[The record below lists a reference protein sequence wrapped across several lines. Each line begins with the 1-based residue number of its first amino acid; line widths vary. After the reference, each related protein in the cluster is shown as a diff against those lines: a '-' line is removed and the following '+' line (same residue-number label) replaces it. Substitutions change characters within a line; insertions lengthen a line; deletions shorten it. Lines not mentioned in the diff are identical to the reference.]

1 MKTKNSS
8 AYTIICIVAIVVFAI
23 VIIAQFIVINSLNK
37 KKQDLKEKNEYL
49 EDLLDNENLSNIE
62 YDFENYVAKI
72 KIK

>member
-1 MKTKNSS
+1 MKIKNSS

>member
-1 MKTKNSS
+1 MKIKNSS

-23 VIIAQFIVINSLNK
+23 VIIAQFIVINYLNK

-62 YDFENYVAKI
+62 YDFENYVAKV